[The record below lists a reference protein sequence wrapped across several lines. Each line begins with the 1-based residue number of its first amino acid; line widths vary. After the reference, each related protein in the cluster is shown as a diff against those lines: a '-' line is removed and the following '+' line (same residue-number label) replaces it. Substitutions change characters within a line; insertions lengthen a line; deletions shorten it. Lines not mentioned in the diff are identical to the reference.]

1 MGRFLLLAV
10 ASLMIMFSIIQVGVQ
25 RRMTTAAERNI
36 NYFEQSQSRNIAN
49 SLAERALREI
59 KENVSWRNGIS
70 ASNYLEGSGQVIVDD
85 ATTDPSLGQFDLQ
98 ITSTG
103 TFDDVM
109 STVKVVMRRTSFS
122 KYSYFTNVEPAI
134 YFITNDTIHG
144 PTHTNGNF
152 HISGRPVFTGKVSSP
167 NYWRGNGDPEFLGGA
182 DFGSD
187 QVTLPKD
194 LNGLR
199 NAASNGGLI
208 VNDPSKVVF
217 KDDGT
222 VEVARWLSTGWYGG
236 YWDSPQVYNLSD
248 LNGVISS
255 DENLYVEGIVDG
267 QVTVHSEKNIFI
279 DGDVTYAVD
288 PRDDKT
294 SDDLCGIISEKRVI
308 VSKDAHSSNGTQ
320 DLSIHAS
327 IMALGRS
334 FTVENFAA
342 GSPRG
347 SLKILGGVIQET
359 RGAVGSFYS
368 GGSRPILKSGYQ
380 KLYTYDERL
389 LSQWPPFFPVHEKY
403 SLISWRE

>member
-1 MGRFLLLAV
+1 MGRYLILAV
-10 ASLMIMFSIIQVGVQ
+10 ASLMIIFSIIQIGVQ
-25 RRMTTAAERNI
+25 KRITAASERNI
-36 NYFEQSQSRNIAN
+36 HYFEQTQARNIAN
-49 SLAERALREI
+49 SLAERALREV
-59 KENVSWRNGIS
+59 KENVNWRSGFTAN
-70 ASNYLEGSGQVIVDD
+70 NYLNGSGNVVIDD

-103 TFDDVM
+103 QIDDVNA
-109 STVKVVMRRTSFS
+109 TVKVVMRRTSFS

-152 HISGRPVFTGKVSSP
+152 HVSGSPVFTGKVTSP
-167 NYWRGNGDPEFLGGA
+167 NNWRGNGNPEFLGGA
-182 DFGSD
+182 DFGAD
-187 QVTLPKD
+187 RVTLPKN
-194 LNGLR
+194 LSGLKS
-199 NAASNGGLI
+199 AANNGGL
-208 VNDPSKVVF
+208 VLDEQSKITF

-222 VEVARWLSTGWYGG
+222 FEVSRWLSTGWYGG
-236 YWDSPQVYNLSD
+236 YWDSPDVYNLKD

-255 DENLYVEGIVDG
+255 NDKLYIEGIIDG
-267 QVTVHSEKNIFI
+267 QVTVHSEQNIFI
-279 DGDVTYAVD
+279 EGDVTYATD
-288 PRDDKT
+288 PRNDSS

-308 VSKDAHSSNGTQ
+308 VSKDAHSANGSN

-342 GSPRG
+342 GDPRG

-368 GGSRPILKSGYQ
+368 GGVRPILKSGYQ